1 LTPLQDRPSL
11 RAALGSNRP
20 RGSPRYVQPG
30 RATSQPVGPTRVG
43 PGPHLMR
50 EGRRCKDHQRLIQPQ
65 PAAGQPLGPTP
76 AGPGPHLV
84 RKRRQRRATA
94 RHFSSWRHR
103 LIAVMRRID
112 AARPAAQR
120 GHATPAGR
128 SPALDLREPDS
139 AAWTHPRRD
148 LCYLEMVMLSC
159 RLGTCVHLD
168 HEFVLRR
175 MRRRPQELSEARR
188 RHGRNGQPGR
198 RDESRR

>member
-1 LTPLQDRPSL
+1 MYNLGVLLANQWDPPQLDQARTWWEKAADAETTSAMYNLSLLQ
-11 RAALGSNRP
+11 ANRWDP
-20 RGSPRYVQPG
+20 PQLDQARTWYGKGGKEGPPHGTSAPG
-30 RATSQPVGPTRVG
+30 VTG
-43 PGPHLMR
+43 
-50 EGRRCKDHQRLIQPQ
+50 
-65 PAAGQPLGPTP
+65 
-76 AGPGPHLV
+76 
-84 RKRRQRRATA
+84 
-94 RHFSSWRHR
+94 

-139 AAWTHPRRD
+139 AAWTHRRRD

-159 RLGTCVHLD
+159 RLGTSVHLD

-188 RHGRNGQPGR
+188 RHGRHGQPGR